1 MPAGA
6 ARCRVCRAVRPAQR
20 RANEC
25 EPAPKTSGRRGTTC
39 EWRFGRGYRMSS
51 DTAPASSGPRLC
63 RSCRQPL
70 PQRFCPVCGV
80 DISHRY
86 RRPEVCSP
94 RCYHQLPRRRAA
106 QAERRRRMRAAASGD
121 DNRSVSVQPKDDGG
135 DPSPPVEDAAPANP
149 CKTCG
154 QPLPERWC
162 EVCGVDISHR
172 RINARVCA
180 DSCYSRLPNV
190 KEATRKRAREY
201 QRSPAGKASKQE
213 WLNRPGSRERART
226 HAARYSAKKR
236 AERERLRAA
245 ASHGTDAEQ

>member
-1 MPAGA
+1 
-6 ARCRVCRAVRPAQR
+6 
-20 RANEC
+20 
-25 EPAPKTSGRRGTTC
+25 
-39 EWRFGRGYRMSS
+39 MSS
-51 DTAPASSGPRLC
+51 DTAPASSEPRLC

-172 RINARVCA
+172 RINARVCS
-180 DSCYSRLPNV
+180 DGCYGHLPSV
-190 KEATRKRAREY
+190 KETTRKRAREY

-213 WLNRPGSRERART
+213 WLNRPGSRESVRAS
-226 HAARYSAKKR
+226 HARYQAKKR

-245 ASHGTDAEQ
+245 ASHGADAEQ